1 MRLLSRLAL
10 TILSLL
16 LILTMSYL
24 ALPFLIAGFARHQ
37 LLQQGFT
44 NIDITVGPIG
54 LQSAKIEQVQMS
66 KPNLVIKMQNM
77 QADYQLKKLLSGTLE
92 SIQIETISLIR
103 IPGEAGTTSISLPAP
118 KLLSVA
124 LSLAWHEMMPARS
137 LKFKKL
143 SLYEVEGAL
152 SLSASGELHKQGET
166 ISGNIRLLD
175 SHNTLHRISL
185 AVSPR
190 EGFDLQL
197 YARDAN
203 LLSIN
208 VQAME
213 VENGFSGKIKIN
225 LSEISDLVEPSEPFS
240 GLLQADISYYS
251 GLNSDKNK
259 FSISAQASDPVFT
272 GWQAQNAQANL
283 NGRIE
288 IIDNG
293 YRLAFSDSSTIK
305 LNSLKNGENAV
316 ENMQLTLPAS
326 LSFID
331 GEIQFSSDQG
341 AGMIFNKLALGGI
354 RAEQATLNTIALNV
368 QTKESIDHCTFK
380 MQLTTPLVKIDDIQ
394 LRPAPIQLEGN
405 CPAFGNH
412 RWSVN
417 SAVELIA
424 YEDQNYYFSL
434 DRCQTML
441 GNEKNDAP
449 LDVNPDELGGLF
461 SCVSS
466 KLSGELQSHFRFNP
480 TSNTGR
486 ATYSIASIQPDD
498 NTPLF
503 SSVIK
508 NWTQPFDI
516 VSGSLSIAG
525 NYRWWKNSKGLAQDK
540 LVMDLDIIEA
550 GGHYQNILFSGLN
563 YRDSF
568 ELLPKLNSSDF
579 TPLNI
584 SLIDI
589 AVPISNA
596 SAAVRFGQSDKGPL
610 PWLRVNDLVLP
621 LLGGQVKG
629 NDLYID
635 MNAENQKLIFIVEGL
650 DLAQIIAL
658 QQLEGLSASGRLD
671 GYVPIS
677 ISSKGVKISEGRV
690 TAQDQGGRI
699 QYTPVGGTEA
709 SVSVPGSDLVLQILE
724 DLYYDSLDI
733 DVNYDENGELDMKLA
748 IKGTSPQ
755 VDVRRP
761 IHFNLSLQQNL
772 LTLLKGLRYA
782 EGINDNI
789 DRNVQKYF
797 SEQKK

>member
-1 MRLLSRLAL
+1 
-10 TILSLL
+10 
-16 LILTMSYL
+16 MSYL
-24 ALPFLIAGFARHQ
+24 ALPFLIAGVARHQ

-44 NIDITVGPIG
+44 NIEITIG
-54 LQSAKIEQVQMS
+54 SIGFQSTKIEQVQMS
-66 KPNLVIKMQNM
+66 KPNLVITMQNM
-77 QADYQLKKLLSGTLE
+77 QADYQLKELLSGTLG
-92 SIQIETISLIR
+92 SIQIETISLVR
-103 IPGEAGTTSISLPAP
+103 IPGEAEISSISLPAP
-118 KLLSVA
+118 KLLSGF
-124 LSLAWHEMMPARS
+124 LSLAWHEMMPARL

-143 SLYEVEGAL
+143 ALYEAERGL
-152 SLSASGELHKQGET
+152 SLSASGELHKLGET

-175 SHNTLHRISL
+175 SHNTPHRISL

-190 EGFDLQL
+190 EGFDLQF
-197 YARDAN
+197 YAHDTN
-203 LLSIN
+203 FLSIN
-208 VQAME
+208 VQTME
-213 VENGFSGKIKIN
+213 VVNGFSGKIKIN
-225 LSEISDLVEPSEPFS
+225 LSEFSDLIELSEPFS
-240 GLLQADISYYS
+240 GLLQAEISYYS
-251 GLNSDKNK
+251 DLDSDENK
-259 FSISAQASDPVFT
+259 FSISAQASYPVFA
-272 GWQAQNAQANL
+272 GWQVQNAQVNL
-283 NGRIE
+283 NGRIDK
-288 IIDNG
+288 IDNG
-293 YRLAFSDSSTIK
+293 HRLQFSDSSTIK

-316 ENMQLTLPAS
+316 ENMQLTLPRS

-331 GEIQFSSDQG
+331 GEIQLSSDQG

-354 RAEQATLNTIALNV
+354 RAEQVTLNTIALNV

-394 LRPAPIQLEGN
+394 LRPTPIQLEGN

-434 DRCQTML
+434 DRCQTIL

-466 KLSGELQSHFRFNP
+466 KLSGELLSHFRFNP

-498 NTPLF
+498 NKPLF

-540 LVMDLDIIEA
+540 LVMDLDIREA

-579 TPLNI
+579 SPLNI

-596 SAAVRFGQSDKGPL
+596 SAAVRFGQSDIGPL
-610 PWLRVNDLVLP
+610 PWLRVNNLVLP

-629 NDLYID
+629 NDLYFD
-635 MNAENQKLIFIVEGL
+635 MNAENQELIFIVEGL
-650 DLAQIIAL
+650 DLVQIIAL

-677 ISSKGVKISEGRV
+677 ISSKGVNIAEGRV

-709 SVSVPGSDLVLQILE
+709 SLSVPGSDLVLQILE

-748 IKGTSPQ
+748 IKGISPQ
-755 VDVRRP
+755 VDARRP

-782 EGINDNI
+782 KGINDDI
-789 DRNVQKYF
+789 DRNVHKYF